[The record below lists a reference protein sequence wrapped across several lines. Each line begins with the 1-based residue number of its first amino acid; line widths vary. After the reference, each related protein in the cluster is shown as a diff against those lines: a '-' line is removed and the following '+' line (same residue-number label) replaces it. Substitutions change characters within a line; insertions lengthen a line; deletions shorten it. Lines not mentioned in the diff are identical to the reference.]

1 MLYAIV
7 AVLALILDQAA
18 KYWTTAHIVLNA
30 ETKELIPGF
39 IHLANV
45 HNTGA
50 AFSFMEGAR
59 WFFVVLCVI
68 FVAAVIVLLAKNIIN
83 TPVARWMAVIVMAG
97 AVGNC
102 IDRVLCGYVVDMFEF
117 DFLIFGGAF
126 PVFNVADIFITV
138 GGIAFCLCIL
148 FEKEPGDKKGAAPA
162 GPQLVTEQ
170 GGEAPVRAHKAA
182 VKEHAKKTAHRRQKT
197 QIPDFP
203 KHEHTAEPA
212 VDPNDPFAEWERR
225 AASAP
230 AAGRDVDT
238 AQVRSIYER
247 SMQQRAQAQA
257 AAKELAGSDMKLDAR
272 QLGYN
277 TSPAAAPASQGAKP
291 AAQAPAAHS
300 EAPAPAAGSA
310 AQTPASDTQ
319 TAQPA
324 AQPQSARPAVQD
336 GPAQSARPAAPSQP
350 EAAPK
355 KPASESYDLEDI
367 LAEFKDL

>member
-7 AVLALILDQAA
+7 AVIALILDQAV

-59 WFFVVLCVI
+59 WFFVVLCIV

-117 DFLIFGGAF
+117 DFLIFGGSF
-126 PVFNVADIFITV
+126 PVFNIADIFITV

-148 FEKEPGDKKGAAPA
+148 FEKEPGVGKDAAPA
-162 GPQLVTEQ
+162 EPRLVT
-170 GGEAPVRAHKAA
+170 GEEEAETSVRARKT
-182 VKEHAKKTAHRRQKT
+182 VIGEREKKPARRRRQKT

-203 KHEHTAEPA
+203 KHEHTADPA
-212 VDPNDPFAEWERR
+212 IDPNDPFAEWERR

-230 AAGRDVDT
+230 ATVLDIDT
-238 AQVRSIYER
+238 VQVRSIYER
-247 SMQQRAQAQA
+247 SMQQRTQTQT
-257 AAKELAGSDMKLDAR
+257 AAKELSGFDMKLDAR
-272 QLGYN
+272 QLGY
-277 TSPAAAPASQGAKP
+277 AAPAQSAKP
-291 AAQAPAAHS
+291 APQAPAART
-300 EAPAPAAGSA
+300 AA
-310 AQTPASDTQ
+310 AQAQ

-324 AQPQSARPAVQD
+324 SPMQSARPAAQPA
-336 GPAQSARPAAPSQP
+336 PAQAARPAAPSQP
-350 EAAPK
+350 DAPEK
-355 KPASESYDLEDI
+355 KPAAESYDLEDI
-367 LAEFKDL
+367 LAEFRDL

>member
-7 AVLALILDQAA
+7 AVIALILDQAV

-59 WFFVVLCVI
+59 WFFVVLCVV
-68 FVAAVIVLLAKNIIN
+68 FVAAVIVLLAKNVIN
-83 TPVARWMAVIVMAG
+83 TPAARWMAVIVMAG

-117 DFLIFGGAF
+117 DFLIFGGSF

-148 FEKEPGDKKGAAPA
+148 FEKEPGDKKDASPA
-162 GPQLVTEQ
+162 GPRLVTGE
-170 GGEAPVRAHKAA
+170 GEAETPARARKTAIE
-182 VKEHAKKTAHRRQKT
+182 EHEKKTARRRQKT

-230 AAGRDVDT
+230 AAKRDVDT

-272 QLGYN
+272 QLGY
-277 TSPAAAPASQGAKP
+277 AAPAQSAKP
-291 AAQAPAAHS
+291 AAQAARPT
-300 EAPAPAAGSA
+300 
-310 AQTPASDTQ
+310 AQTPAARPAAQAQ

-324 AQPQSARPAVQD
+324 SPMQSARPASQPA
-336 GPAQSARPAAPSQP
+336 PAQAAPVKPAAPAQTEP
-350 EAAPK
+350 AAK